1 LAVNNLLVKLRSPK
15 VSAPL
20 MQGLRL
26 EIQVVLRDAPS
37 NNIGGVPGGGAGGV
51 FRDGLGRGDYPPMH
65 DYYLTLYESPG
76 DSLLAPGRRPVFVR
90 RAVYT
95 GNQSYV
101 VIDRHAAR
109 LEYLED
115 LLGSEN
121 HLDLRSE
128 RLEIMASPSATSY
141 MTGLG
146 RIRAETIASYR
157 RVEQALLNLKLLT
170 AEEAAGLHFE
180 IAWNIEDQRVA
191 SKKVKLPEW
200 PKTETIR

>member
-1 LAVNNLLVKLRSPK
+1 LQVDPESVSPLK
-15 VSAPL
+15 AS
-20 MQGLRL
+20 
-26 EIQVVLRDAPS
+26 RDAGS
-37 NNIGGVPGGGAGGV
+37 SIGFDSGSVGGV
-51 FRDGLGRGDYPPMH
+51 FADGGLGRDDHPPM
-65 DYYLTLYESPG
+65 YVYQLTLHGGPG

-101 VIDRHAAR
+101 SIDRHAAR

-115 LLGSEN
+115 LLGC
-121 HLDLRSE
+121 HLELRRE
-128 RLEIMASPSATSY
+128 RLETMESPTVTSY

-157 RVEQALLNLKLLT
+157 RIEQALINLKLLT
-170 AEEAAGLHFE
+170 VEEAAGLYFE
-180 IAWNIEDQRVA
+180 IAWGVLDLRA
-191 SKKVKLPEW
+191 DPKKVKPPEW